1 LIDGIEAIKK
11 PDQCLSREPEK
22 REPGKEESQEEEVD
36 LYLMELSLT
45 GTVRSSA
52 WLVDYYSA
60 AKGYLADCS

>member
-1 LIDGIEAIKK
+1 MIDGIEAIKK
-11 PDQCLSREPEK
+11 PDQCLSRELEK

-52 WLVDYYSA
+52 WLLHKAWRLV
-60 AKGYLADCS
+60 KVEG